1 MLKPNFQLFAAAS
14 FTSLLVACGGG
25 GSGGSTPVAPVTPV
39 TPVATTASVTGTALG
54 GRFLSGQ
61 VCAFAIVSGAKSTSL
76 GCATI
81 DPVLST

>member
-39 TPVATTASVTGTALG
+39 ATTASVTGTALG

-61 VCAFAIVSGAKSTSL
+61 VCAFAIVSGAKNTSL
-76 GCATI
+76 GCSTI

>member
-25 GSGGSTPVAPVTPV
+25 GSGGSTPVAPV
-39 TPVATTASVTGTALG
+39 ATTASVTGTALG

-61 VCAFAIVSGAKSTSL
+61 VCAFAIVSGAKSISL